1 MFVTIIEVNGKEYKR
16 NKKEVRKGIFIPDC
30 FKNEAQYDR
39 WFHETFKSG
48 KYRHYHLRKNNIPE
62 IQEFEGMKLKLKFS

>member
-1 MFVTIIEVNGKEYKR
+1 MFITIIEVNGKEYKT

-30 FKNEAQYDR
+30 FKDEEQYDR
-39 WFHETFKSG
+39 WFNETLFSG
-48 KYRHYHLRKNNIPE
+48 KYRRYHLRENNVPE